1 MAERGRLI
9 AFEGIDGCGK
19 TTQAHLLA
27 ATLGPRTVITSEP
40 GATALGARLRSL
52 LLDPQF
58 PSPSVRAEALLM
70 AADRAEHVAEVVGPA
85 LEDGRWVVTDRYS
98 GSTLAYQGYGRNL
111 DVGELAKLVAW
122 ATGGIQADMNVLVDV
137 PLALSRERVRSRDKG
152 DRLEQS
158 EEDFHDRVRRGY
170 LTLAGADDTRW
181 VVIDGVGTVSEVAA
195 RVYDAITARMGPL
208 PAGLAPAVP
217 APPG

>member
-27 ATLGPRTVITSEP
+27 AALGPRIVITSEP

-58 PSPSVRAEALLM
+58 PSPTMRAEALLM
-70 AADRAEHVAEVVGPA
+70 AADRAQHVAEVVGPA
-85 LEDGRWVVTDRYS
+85 LDDGRWVVTDRFS
-98 GSTLAYQGYGRNL
+98 GSTLAYQGYGRQL
-111 DVGELAKLVAW
+111 DVGELALLVSW
-122 ATGGIQADMNVLVDV
+122 ATGGIEADLNVLVDV
-137 PLALSRERVRSRDKG
+137 PLKLSRARVRSRDDG

-170 LTLAGADDTRW
+170 LTLAQADEQRW
-181 VVIDGVGTVSEVAA
+181 VVIDGVGSVSEVAA
-195 RVYDAITARMGPL
+195 RVSDAVAARMGPL
-208 PAGLAPAVP
+208 PVDRAQPD
-217 APPG
+217 